1 MVKTHITEPT
11 TTNRRTEGGAFIFAF
26 ILTVIGL
33 IFLTIREFLQF
44 ITNFKKYVGS
54 FENIMEVLIILLTT
68 INIILL
74 YFSKDW
80 AIHFGAWAVFFG
92 MVIHGE
98 EVYALKI

>member
-1 MVKTHITEPT
+1 MCQTKLFFLHY
-11 TTNRRTEGGAFIFAF
+11 
-26 ILTVIGL
+26 IGL
-33 IFLTIREFLQF
+33 IFLAIREFLQF
-44 ITNFKKYVGS
+44 ITNVKKYIGS

-92 MVIHGE
+92 MVIHSE
-98 EVYALKI
+98 EAFKI